1 MKNNEQDGNDLK
13 QKVVDIEVSASSKQ
27 GRADAIS
34 KAFTDMRKHVY
45 EVVNGA
51 IIYLKPTNVQILEEK
66 VTTSKEHFLFI
77 FMPRIKEEVT
87 MRLKISV
94 EVQYMEL

>member
-1 MKNNEQDGNDLK
+1 MKNNEQDGIDLK

-27 GRADAIS
+27 GRA
-34 KAFTDMRKHVY
+34 FTDMRKRVY

>member
-1 MKNNEQDGNDLK
+1 MKNSEQDGNDLK

-34 KAFTDMRKHVY
+34 KAFTDMRKRVY

-66 VTTSKEHFLFI
+66 VTTSKEHFLFL
-77 FMPRIKEEVT
+77 FMPKPD
-87 MRLKISV
+87 
-94 EVQYMEL
+94 

>member
-1 MKNNEQDGNDLK
+1 MKNNEDNDLK
-13 QKVVDIEVSASSKQ
+13 QKIIEIEVSSISKQ

-34 KAFTDMRKHVY
+34 KAFADMRKRVY
-45 EVVNGA
+45 EAVNGA
-51 IIYLKPTNVQILEEK
+51 IIYLKPVNVQILDEK
-66 VTTSKEHFLFI
+66 VTTSKEHFLFV

-87 MRLKISV
+87 MHLKISV